1 MSDKLTANEITRL
14 LNVLIGH
21 VIPVADS
28 AVDRGI
34 EENLM
39 TAIDAVNWMLGIIYD
54 AASCRKSPYGS
65 AQKVG
70 ERAYAA
76 LLDWEKWLKE
86 VEEEL
91 A

>member
-1 MSDKLTANEITRL
+1 MNNRLTANEITRL
-14 LNVLIGH
+14 LNALIGH
-21 VIPVADS
+21 VIPVAESD
-28 AVDRGI
+28 ADREI
-34 EENLM
+34 NENLM
-39 TAIDAVNWMLGIIYD
+39 TMIDVVNWLLGYIYD

-65 AQKVG
+65 ARDVG

-76 LLDWEKWLKE
+76 LLDWEKWLAE